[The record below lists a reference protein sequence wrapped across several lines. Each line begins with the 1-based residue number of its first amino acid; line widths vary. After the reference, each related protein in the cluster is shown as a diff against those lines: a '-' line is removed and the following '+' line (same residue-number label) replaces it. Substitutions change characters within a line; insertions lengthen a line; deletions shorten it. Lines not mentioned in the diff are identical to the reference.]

1 MSADLI
7 LKNLRAITFAD
18 QETPAELIA
27 IQGNRILYVGTAD
40 ALGGLQGPHTRVF
53 DCGGGLVAPG
63 FNDAHCHALAFA
75 ITRQYVD
82 CSRARS
88 VAEVQAALREKVQG
102 IEGEQWLRAAN
113 CDFSAL
119 AEGRAPNRRELDEAA
134 PRIPV
139 LLLERSGQHCVLN
152 SRALELCGITA
163 STPDP
168 AAGKIH
174 RDPATGL
181 PDGMISGNNE
191 LVTKA
196 VPPPTERETEAG
208 MRQASREYLSLGIT
222 SLQDTSWSNGYRHWL
237 VMKNF
242 KERGMLAP
250 RLTLFPGIDA
260 LGEFVERGL
269 KTGDGDEQMRVGAV
283 KIALDESTGNP
294 RPPQEEINDAALR
307 AHLAGFQLAF
317 HVADVYLLQASM
329 QALEFVREDSAFTSV
344 RPRFEHCPVCPP
356 GLVPKLAASGAIVV
370 TQPNLLF
377 ETGPLYLDQVSSE
390 QMTWVY
396 PLKSFEQH
404 GIPMALSS
412 DSPLTPC
419 DPFRAIHTAVTRK
432 VAGGR
437 TLSPEEGLSVL
448 EALRMYTYWGAYSSL
463 EEQNKGS
470 IAPGML
476 ADLAVLNGD
485 PTRMN
490 PEQLGAVK
498 VMATVID
505 GKVVWES

>member
-7 LKNLRAITFAD
+7 LRNLHAITFAG
-18 QETPAELIA
+18 QEAPAELIA
-27 IQGNRILYVGTAD
+27 VQGNKILYVGTAD
-40 ALGGLQGPHTRVF
+40 ALGGLQGPHTRVL
-53 DCGGGLVAPG
+53 DCGGGVVVPG

-88 VAEVQAALREKVQG
+88 VADIQAALRDKVRD
-102 IEGEQWLRAAN
+102 IEGEQWMRAAN

-119 AEGRAPNRRELDEAA
+119 AEGRPPNRRELDEAA
-134 PRIPV
+134 PRLPV

-163 STPDP
+163 GTPDP

-181 PDGMISGNNE
+181 PNGMISGNNE
-191 LVTKA
+191 LVAKA
-196 VPPPTERETEAG
+196 VPPLTERETEAG
-208 MRQASREYLSLGIT
+208 MRQANREYLSLGIT

-237 VMKNF
+237 AMKGF
-242 KERGMLAP
+242 KDRGVLAP
-250 RLTLFPGIDA
+250 RLTLLPGIDA
-260 LGEFVERGL
+260 LEEFAERGL
-269 KTGDGDEQMRVGAV
+269 KTGSGDEQMRVGAV

-294 RPPQEEINDAALR
+294 CPPQENINDAALK

-329 QALEFVREDSAFTSV
+329 QALEFARDNSPSACV

-356 GLVPKLAASGAIVV
+356 GLVPELAGSGAIVV
-370 TQPNLLF
+370 TQPSLLF
-377 ETGPLYLDQVSSE
+377 ETGPFYLDQVSSE
-390 QMTWVY
+390 QLTWVY
-396 PLKSFEQH
+396 PLKSFARH
-404 GIPMALSS
+404 GITMALSS

-419 DPFRAIHTAVTRK
+419 DPFRAIHTAVTRL
-432 VAGGR
+432 VADGR
-437 TLSPEEGLSVL
+437 TLSPNEGVSAL
-448 EALRMYTYWGAYSSL
+448 EALKMYTYCGAYSSL
-463 EEQNKGS
+463 EEQSKGS

-505 GKVVWES
+505 GKVVWEA